1 MLILQLLCLFW
12 VYTPNEDYEPTL
24 LSDLIDRSELVVHGT
39 IKKTDQYTCSLQ
51 LKEVLKGDFPTD
63 SLLVF
68 DKFKD
73 WTCAQRFDKYEAG
86 QEELFFLFKG
96 YDPYHR
102 AIGGG
107 NEGEMPV
114 VGDSVYY
121 KAQYLRIDKNPVA
134 FKVYGGQI
142 SGYRFLTTD
151 FKKAV
156 RYYRENAETIN
167 EKVKRDKS
175 YHLRKIN
182 NPALDRI
189 IDELR
194 EKYH

>member
-1 MLILQLLCLFW
+1 MLLLQLLCLFW

-24 LSDLIDRSELVVHGT
+24 LPDLIDRSELVVHGT
-39 IKKTDQYTCSLQ
+39 IKKTRQYTCSLQ

-63 SLLVF
+63 SLLVC

-167 EKVKRDKS
+167 ENVKRDKL

>member
-12 VYTPNEDYEPTL
+12 VYTPNEDYQPTL
-24 LSDLIDRSELVVHGT
+24 LPDLIDRSELVVHGT
-39 IKKTDQYTCSLQ
+39 IKKTDKYTCSLQ

-63 SLLVF
+63 SLLVC